1 MSEPSSIPERVRR
14 HTLGAVLAVAVTL
27 AAAAAGADD
36 SSAPAKG
43 SDTDDGIM
51 VATAMSLRKV
61 LPPIIDAFQQQS
73 PGAKVAATYGA
84 SGDLRRQVEGGAPI
98 DAVVFASA
106 SDVDFLIER
115 KQIAGGKQVVASNV
129 LVLIGPRGAEPLSF
143 ERIDSVPDSEYIAI
157 GDPETVPAGRYAKQV
172 LQALDKWDAVRDRIV
187 FAGHVAAVLQYARR
201 GEVAAAIVYST
212 DVIDV
217 EDVVVLDRARG
228 RWAPRIETVAGVV
241 AGGNEARARA
251 FADFL
256 ETQPARAIFA
266 AHGFGPPGE
275 DPAEIV
281 P

>member
-1 MSEPSSIPERVRR
+1 MSEPSFMPERVRR
-14 HTLGAVLAVAVTL
+14 HTLGAALAITVTL
-27 AAAAAGADD
+27 AALAAGVDD
-36 SSAPAKG
+36 ASASAGDSEKDG
-43 SDTDDGIM
+43 GIM
-51 VATAMSLRKV
+51 VAAAMSLRKA
-61 LPPIIDAFQQQS
+61 LPPMIDTFQRQS
-73 PGAKVAATYGA
+73 SGAKVAATYGA

-98 DAVVFASA
+98 DAVIFASA

-115 KQIAGGKQVVASNV
+115 QQIAGGKHVVASNA
-129 LVLIGPRGAEPLSF
+129 LVLIGPRGAQPLAF
-143 ERIDSVPDSEYIAI
+143 ERIDSVPDGEYIAI

-172 LQALDKWDAVRDRIV
+172 LQALNKWDAVRDRMV

-228 RWAPRIETVAGVV
+228 PWAPRIETVAAVV
-241 AGGNEARARA
+241 VGGNQTRARA
-251 FADFL
+251 FVDFL
-256 ETQPARAIFA
+256 ETPAARALFA

-275 DPAEIV
+275 GPAEIA